1 MSTKES
7 TGIDRPERT
16 VYIDGVFDLFH
27 YGHIRLL
34 NRVRK
39 MGTRL
44 IVGVVT
50 DEDAL
55 SYKRTP
61 IIPFQYRLKLLK
73 ELCIAD
79 LVIPAQLRVTKEYI
93 EEHGIDLVV
102 HGNDSQQY
110 DFFKVPIEMGMMEY
124 IPYTEGISTTEII
137 RWIKD
142 SIAPSI

>member
-1 MSTKES
+1 MSSKES
-7 TGIDRPERT
+7 TSIDRPNRT

-61 IIPFQYRLKLLK
+61 IIPLPYRLKLLQ
-73 ELCIAD
+73 ELGIAD
-79 LVIPAQLRVTKEYI
+79 LVIPAQLRITKEYI

-102 HGNDSQQY
+102 HGNDSQQS
-110 DFFKVPIEMGMMEY
+110 DFFKVPIEMGIMEY
-124 IPYTEGISTTEII
+124 IPYTEGISTTEIM

-142 SIAPSI
+142 NLASSF